1 VRSDRS
7 IFRRALEVSVLL
19 HLLLVFIVVPRAREV
34 WPTTLSNPSIFATE
48 EPERQSEPPLEFE
61 FVDLADEREERPSS
75 DFAPLSDLDR
85 RAHGGEGDD
94 LSDRPSSTGNTF
106 QLVQSEGGNVLD
118 RAAPPRQVGPPTEP
132 VPMPEPE
139 EEPAPE
145 EAQPEEPRERRD
157 PEGAGESAPETG
169 EQQPMLRLPPAD
181 AWTLPPDGGGLPE
194 NPDRDGGRVDAGG
207 LSFDTQW
214 YDWGPYAKK
223 MLAKIRRHWR
233 IPEIALLGVSGVVQ
247 VRYFIERDG
256 SVTGLRITSES
267 GKPPMDFAARDAI
280 GNASPF
286 DPLPTDLTGVER
298 EGVTITFYY
307 NMSPPDR

>member
-1 VRSDRS
+1 M
-7 IFRRALEVSVLL
+7 
-19 HLLLVFIVVPRAREV
+19 VFIVVPRAREV
-34 WPTTLSNPSIFATE
+34 WPTTLSNASIFAPE
-48 EPERQSEPPLEFE
+48 EPEISSEPPLEFE
-61 FVDLADEREERPSS
+61 FVDLANEREERPAS
-75 DFAPLSDLDR
+75 DRAPLSDLDR
-85 RAHGGEGDD
+85 RAHGGEGDEA
-94 LSDRPSSTGNTF
+94 SDRPSSAGNTF
-106 QLVQSEGGNVLD
+106 QLVQSEGGQVLD
-118 RAAPPRQVGPPTEP
+118 RGAPPQRAGPPTEP

-139 EEPAPE
+139 PERAPE
-145 EAQPEEPRERRD
+145 DAQPDEPQDRLE
-157 PEGAGESAPETG
+157 PEGAGEPAPETA
-169 EQQPMLRLPPAD
+169 EQQPALRLPPTD
-181 AWTLPPDGGGLPE
+181 SWTLPPDGGGLPE

-223 MLAKIRRHWR
+223 MLAKIRRNWR

-247 VRYFIERDG
+247 VRYYIERDG
-256 SVTGLRITSES
+256 TVTGLQITSES

-286 DPLPTDLTGVER
+286 DPLPSDLTGVER